1 MRKANACRST
11 VWGLCVLVMLVGLG
25 CSSADEQAFK
35 EGLNPA
41 PPIRKAFLVSLEV
54 YAQQI
59 DQYVMMRG
67 EAPQGDGVEVV
78 QQAGIRGVPT
88 KDPWDGEVRY
98 HGEGAHYTLSSAGPD
113 TQWETKDDIV
123 IQR

>member
-1 MRKANACRST
+1 MRRT
-11 VWGLCVLVMLVGLG
+11 TLCGCTAWTAALLVLLVGLG

-41 PPIRKAFLVSLEV
+41 PPIRKAFVVSLEV
-54 YAQQI
+54 NAQQI

-67 EAPQGDGVEVV
+67 EAPQGDGAEVL
-78 QQAGIRGVPT
+78 QQAGIRGMPT

-98 HGEGAHYTLSSAGPD
+98 HGEGTHYTLSSAGPD